1 MPRVIVITDSS
12 PPPPEA
18 AVLLDERV
26 ESVHL
31 STGHAAAQLVER
43 LAWAISDAEAAE
55 IAPRR
60 RGARNA
66 GTRPTR
72 GRLIAPGTQR
82 RRTDGPR
89 AARRAPLTN
98 R

>member
-12 PPPPEA
+12 PPPPDA

-43 LAWAISDAEAAE
+43 LAWAISDAEEAE
-55 IAPRR
+55 IAPRGR
-60 RGARNA
+60 RGSNR
-66 GTRPTR
+66 GGRPAR

-82 RRTDGPR
+82 RPTDSAR
-89 AARRAPLTN
+89 AARLAPVTG